1 MKCIKM
7 IKPTNQ
13 FQTIIDRYYN
23 KIRKNKPKDSLNSLF
38 LKDLNQ
44 IKNFNNFSNDEEY
57 MINEIKNEK
66 KIKNDNSMKNKNK
79 YSNFSSLSVS
89 NEKISKDLFFYYKN
103 KMNSKNNIDK
113 EQIQRKKLKLNLG
126 YNSPSNRMN
135 SGKRSEKSFSISSVQ
150 SRNSKRKKSNA
161 SLILPLIYDRN
172 YNYNYSKSNKKNNIS
187 LILDDDTNTNSINI
201 NIKSIP
207 QSEKKTKLSD
217 EINFEGNNKFL
228 NFNKRKKNR
237 NDINTINIK
246 DFIKNMRIEKSE
258 KELLYKVKLPL
269 VENDMFNK
277 INKVTQKSEN
287 ITKNINYLYSEG
299 NIAYENEINKIK
311 FLKDIMNE

>member
-1 MKCIKM
+1 M
-7 IKPTNQ
+7 
-13 FQTIIDRYYN
+13 TISSSISYN
-23 KIRKNKPKDSLNSLF
+23 N
-38 LKDLNQ
+38 
-44 IKNFNNFSNDEEY
+44 
-57 MINEIKNEK
+57 
-66 KIKNDNSMKNKNK
+66 
-79 YSNFSSLSVS
+79 
-89 NEKISKDLFFYYKN
+89 
-103 KMNSKNNIDK
+103 K

-135 SGKRSEKSFSISSVQ
+135 SGKRSEKSFSISSIQ

-172 YNYNYSKSNKKNNIS
+172 YNYNYNKSNKKNNIS
-187 LILDDDTNTNSINI
+187 LILDDDTNNNSINI

-207 QSEKKTKLSD
+207 QSEKKTHLSD

>member
-1 MKCIKM
+1 M

-13 FQTIIDRYYN
+13 FQTIIDRYHN

-79 YSNFSSLSVS
+79 YFNFSSLSIS

-103 KMNSKNNIDK
+103 KMNSKNNNDK

-135 SGKRSEKSFSISSVQ
+135 SGKRSEKSFSISSIQ

-161 SLILPLIYDRN
+161 SLILPLE
-172 YNYNYSKSNKKNNIS
+172 YNHFGDSGKYFKMKKVEIICIKVVNKNNKRQL
-187 LILDDDTNTNSINI
+187 LIVKKYKASKNPIKGYTASI
-201 NIKSIP
+201 
-207 QSEKKTKLSD
+207 KLIAIAELSFG
-217 EINFEGNNKFL
+217 IYSATYRLKF
-228 NFNKRKKNR
+228 
-237 NDINTINIK
+237 
-246 DFIKNMRIEKSE
+246 
-258 KELLYKVKLPL
+258 P
-269 VENDMFNK
+269 
-277 INKVTQKSEN
+277 
-287 ITKNINYLYSEG
+287 
-299 NIAYENEINKIK
+299 
-311 FLKDIMNE
+311 

>member
-66 KIKNDNSMKNKNK
+66 KIKNDNSMKNKK

-135 SGKRSEKSFSISSVQ
+135 SGKRSEKSFSISSIQ

-172 YNYNYSKSNKKNNIS
+172 YNYNYNKSNKKNNIS
-187 LILDDDTNTNSINI
+187 LILDDDTNNNSINI

-207 QSEKKTKLSD
+207 QSEKKTHLSD

-299 NIAYENEINKIK
+299 NIAYENEIKKIK